1 MHKNYQCLSLEES
14 KWVLA
19 VLIDP
24 LILLQL
30 EVIISNI
37 LILKYEIV

>member
-14 KWVLA
+14 KWVSA